1 MEVLPRAIATSHVV
15 VSSSSAPK
23 ESSESGSKNN
33 SQVSLSSVPF
43 LRPASALAASIVS
56 SATPAALAVNYD
68 DFVKRT
74 SVATPGAPSEDFSF
88 PELPSISLPSI
99 ELPSV
104 ELPSVDLGGASD
116 FISTNPLALVAGLAA
131 ISVPFVVFRAFA
143 APGAAFGSVSA
154 VEAYDKLSNP
164 ELKAQLLDIRAPED
178 IKTEGSPNLK
188 SIKKTV
194 LKVPYAAD
202 DDTFVDKVIAKS
214 KDAENTTLYILD
226 RFDGDSATVAK
237 LLANSGFKSAYAI
250 KGGAE
255 GPNGWNEKELPWL
268 MPAKA
273 FKFDIGN
280 LKNLVG
286 TGEGVDVGA
295 GDLLPKTLG
304 IAAAAGVGFVVLS
317 EAETTLQLLG
327 TVAALQLFAKNFLFA
342 EDRKKTIQELKTFL
356 DTKIAPKDLVDD
368 VKEIGRVLL
377 PDEGEVK
384 AAVATGEQVLEKEL
398 GVDSVTPESL
408 AKKAQEKLEE
418 EVEKRGVEL
427 PDLGAVTSD
436 IQASAES
443 VKSNIESAAKELQS
457 NADEAISNLESDAS
471 KVQAEAEELASD
483 IKSDATEVLSDVE
496 NTASELES
504 KASAAVE
511 PAVEEVSAAVQPAV
525 EEVEESSNGFSTSSI
540 GSTPTEPI
548 SSTSEAEVEVPAETS
563 AAKSV

>member
-1 MEVLPRAIATSHVV
+1 MNV
-15 VSSSSAPK
+15 
-23 ESSESGSKNN
+23 
-33 SQVSLSSVPF
+33 Q
-43 LRPASALAASIVS
+43 
-56 SATPAALAVNYD
+56 
-68 DFVKRT
+68 
-74 SVATPGAPSEDFSF
+74 
-88 PELPSISLPSI
+88 
-99 ELPSV
+99 
-104 ELPSVDLGGASD
+104 
-116 FISTNPLALVAGLAA
+116 
-131 ISVPFVVFRAFA
+131 
-143 APGAAFGSVSA
+143 
-154 VEAYDKLSNP
+154 
-164 ELKAQLLDIRAPED
+164 
-178 IKTEGSPNLK
+178 
-188 SIKKTV
+188 
-194 LKVPYAAD
+194 
-202 DDTFVDKVIAKS
+202 
-214 KDAENTTLYILD
+214 
-226 RFDGDSATVAK
+226 
-237 LLANSGFKSAYAI
+237 
-250 KGGAE
+250 
-255 GPNGWNEKELPWL
+255 EKELPWL

-327 TVAALQLFAKNFLFA
+327 TVAALQLFAKKFLFA